1 MKEPTS
7 IRYLYMAN
15 INRIFSSCFLG
26 LLAIIASPGRA
37 EIFCNPVVDP
47 LASDTTLVRTLSRIA
62 EEYKFKLSL
71 PESLDHPVGFKKSMT
86 LERLV
91 KHLTRNMNTVLKHK
105 TVAGCA
111 SPILTHL
118 IVLPVGQET
127 EHVSSQQLTE
137 EQTLDYIYIDDMES
151 YVTNVLNGSQ
161 QVDLRRMTPEQR
173 EEFRIV
179 REALTLQADEEAS
192 QTDQLNITE
201 VNDPDNADKTSA
213 ETPGN

>member
-1 MKEPTS
+1 
-7 IRYLYMAN
+7 MAN
-15 INRIFSSCFLG
+15 INWIFSSCFLG

-62 EEYKFKLSL
+62 EEYEFKLSL

-105 TVAGCA
+105 NVAGCA

-118 IVLPVGQET
+118 IVLPVGKET
-127 EHVSSQQLTE
+127 EHVSNQKLAE

-161 QVDLRRMTPEQR
+161 QVDLQRMTPEQR

-179 REALTLQADEEAS
+179 REALTPKPDEEPS
-192 QTDQLNITE
+192 QTD
-201 VNDPDNADKTSA
+201 
-213 ETPGN
+213 